1 MQFYLTP
8 FSYQSCENNNHA
20 SLIHIRLV
28 CMCLFAFTK
37 DVCNAVFV
45 IVIIVVVINIIPSF
59 NSLSSSSLI
68 FNSNVRR
75 GGDAPLCYPLYLR

>member
-20 SLIHIRLV
+20 SLIHIRLT

-45 IVIIVVVINIIPSF
+45 IVIIVVVINILFPLLTL
-59 NSLSSSSLI
+59 SL
-68 FNSNVRR
+68 
-75 GGDAPLCYPLYLR
+75 PPPLYSTAMSVVVVMLPFVTPFT